1 VQEHERLR
9 ALRRPTATVAVIVAY
24 VSGVFMAAMDQHIV
38 NVALPTLSRTFGASI
53 ASVDWTVLGYVL
65 SLAAFIPASGWIG
78 DRVGTKRTFLA
89 ALAIFTVSSAA
100 CGAAQSLGELIAAR
114 VCQGV
119 GGGLLVPAGT
129 AMLFRAYPPER
140 RARLTRTV
148 LLPIIIAP
156 ASAPIIGGVFTQ
168 DASWR
173 WVFLVN
179 VPIGVLVFA
188 FFAVTLVEHREATR
202 GGFDLVG
209 FLLGGGGLAL
219 VLYALNEGSVRGWG
233 SAPIIVSGLLGVA
246 TLVTFARSEYRSA
259 NPLLNLRLLHDR
271 LFRATNV
278 VFVLTGGAFLGTLYL
293 TPIFLQEVAGY
304 TPIGSGSTT
313 FMEAVGVA
321 VASQSVGRLYPLLG
335 PRRMAAAGAFL
346 LAALLLC
353 FQFVD
358 AGTNPWL
365 VRGLMFF
372 VGAANSAPFLAVQTA
387 MFTAIPAADIGHAS
401 AIYNTARQAS
411 VAIIVAILSAI
422 VASVAG
428 PRVVAFHGAYLALV
442 AIAALG
448 GLAAILLV
456 RTRDAAATMMVGR

>member
-1 VQEHERLR
+1 MQEHERLR
-9 ALRRPTATVAVIVAY
+9 VLGRPAASVAVIVAY
-24 VSGVFMAAMDQHIV
+24 VSGVFMTAMDLHIV
-38 NVALPTLSRTFGASI
+38 NVALPTLSRDFGASI

-65 SLAAFIPASGWIG
+65 SLAVLIPASGWIG
-78 DRVGTKRTFLA
+78 DRAGTKRTFLA
-89 ALAIFTVSSAA
+89 ALAIFTLASAA

-114 VCQGV
+114 VLQGA

-156 ASAPIIGGVFTQ
+156 ASAPIIGGFFTQ

-188 FFAVTLVEHREATR
+188 FCAVTLVEHREAAR
-202 GGFDLVG
+202 GRFDLGGFM
-209 FLLGGGGLAL
+209 LGGGGLAL
-219 VLYALNEGSVRGWG
+219 VLYALNEGSVHGWG
-233 SAPIIVSGLLGVA
+233 SPPIVLSGLLGA
-246 TLVTFARSEYRSA
+246 ASLIAFTHAEYHNA

-271 LFRATNV
+271 LFRSTNM
-278 VFVLTGGAFLGTLYL
+278 VFVLTSGAFLGTLYL

-304 TPIGSGSTT
+304 TPIASGTTT
-313 FMEAVGVA
+313 FMEAIGVA

-335 PRRMAAAGAFL
+335 PRRMAAGGAFV

-365 VRGLMFF
+365 VRGLMFC
-372 VGAANSAPFLAVQTA
+372 VGGANSAPFLAVQTA
-387 MFTAIPAADIGHAS
+387 MFTTIPPADIGHAS

-411 VAIIVAILSAI
+411 VAVVVAILSAI

-428 PRVVAFHGAYLALV
+428 PRLGAFHGAYLALV
-442 AIAALG
+442 ALAALG
-448 GLAAILLV
+448 GVTAVVLV
-456 RTRDAAATMMVGR
+456 RSRDAAATMVAR

>member
-1 VQEHERLR
+1 LK
-9 ALRRPTATVAVIVAY
+9 LLGRPTATVAVIVAY

-38 NVALPTLSRTFGASI
+38 NVALPTLSRDFGASI
-53 ASVDWTVLGYVL
+53 ANVDWTVLGYVL
-65 SLAAFIPASGWIG
+65 SLAVFIPASGWIG

-89 ALAIFTVSSAA
+89 ALAIFTLASAA

-119 GGGLLVPAGT
+119 GGGLLVPSGT
-129 AMLFRAYPPER
+129 AMLFRAYPPHR
-140 RARLTRTV
+140 RARVTRTL

-156 ASAPIIGGVFTQ
+156 ASAPIIGGIFTE

-179 VPIGVLVFA
+179 VPVGVLVFA
-188 FFAVTLVEHREATR
+188 FCAVTLVEHREATR
-202 GGFDLVG
+202 GRFDLFG

-219 VLYALNEGSVRGWG
+219 VLYALNEGPVYGWSSVQIVV
-233 SAPIIVSGLLGVA
+233 SAVA
-246 TLVTFARSEYRSA
+246 GTAALVAFLRSEYRSS

-271 LFRATNV
+271 LFRSTV
-278 VFVLTGGAFLGTLYL
+278 MVFVLTSGAFLGTLYL

-304 TPIGSGSTT
+304 SPIASGTTT
-313 FMEAVGVA
+313 FMEAIGVA

-335 PRRMAAAGAFL
+335 PRRMAATGAFL
-346 LAALLLC
+346 LAGLLLC

-365 VRGLMFF
+365 VRGLMFLL
-372 VGAANSAPFLAVQTA
+372 GAANSAPFLAVQTA
-387 MFTAIPAADIGHAS
+387 MFTTIPAADLGHAS
-401 AIYNTARQAS
+401 AIYNTARQTS
-411 VAIIVAILSAI
+411 VAVVVAILSVI

-428 PRVVAFHGAYLALV
+428 ARVDAFHGAYLALV
-442 AIAALG
+442 GFAAVGAVAALA
-448 GLAAILLV
+448 LI
-456 RTRDAAATMMVGR
+456 RTRDAAATMTTR